1 MVDLD
6 CVNRAQLY
14 LASFFKTFFPIILG
28 NTGRKI
34 FLMFV
39 RIVFCS
45 KYSINIIWSV
55 LQQKLMEKTFCFTFF
70 EFWPKSVAR
79 RCHNTLFVM
88 ILSDRQHKYTYIWLF
103 YQLIYPFHWFC
114 SPLMLKIHHFGGTRC
129 DFGNSREP
137 EWLKIENWRQLARIF
152 KNSPILLK
160 KLLQTCSWW

>member
-1 MVDLD
+1 MVNLD
-6 CVNRAQLY
+6 FFFWPQLN
-14 LASFFKTFFPIILG
+14 LTSLFLLVSPIIFG
-28 NTGRKI
+28 NTGKKI
-34 FLMFV
+34 CLMFV

-70 EFWPKSVAR
+70 EFSPKNVAR

-129 DFGNSREP
+129 DLGTSRSP
-137 EWLKIENWRQLARIF
+137 KWLKVGKWRRMTPLF
-152 KNSPILLK
+152 KNSHSPSK
-160 KLLQTCSWW
+160 KLL

>member
-1 MVDLD
+1 MGTLEKIYFVVCTHCFLFQ
-6 CVNRAQLY
+6 VFNKHY
-14 LASFFKTFFPIILG
+14 LECIAT
-28 NTGRKI
+28 KI
-34 FLMFV
+34 DG
-39 RIVFCS
+39 
-45 KYSINIIWSV
+45 KN
-55 LQQKLMEKTFCFTFF
+55 FCFTFF
-70 EFWPKSVAR
+70 EFSPKSVAR

-152 KNSPILLK
+152 KNSPTPFKYCDKHVLGGSRPLFPY
-160 KLLQTCSWW
+160 